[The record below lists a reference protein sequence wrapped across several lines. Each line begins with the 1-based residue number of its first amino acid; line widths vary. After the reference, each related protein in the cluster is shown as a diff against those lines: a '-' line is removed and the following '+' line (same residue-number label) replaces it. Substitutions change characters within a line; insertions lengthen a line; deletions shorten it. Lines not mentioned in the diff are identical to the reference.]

1 MFLDWGDG
9 WKSVNDHAEDVAAL
23 AGFSI
28 QWGTDDLAEQP
39 EPSVMS
45 FTLRDRT
52 GWLTGRALTLAGA
65 RVLVQISEQPTWG
78 MLRDDMDSWSAQ
90 HMRVEAM
97 HQAYTPGLP
106 SSTSSTAITLF
117 DGLVQNG
124 GDARPHGD
132 GWLLE
137 LSASG
142 RMILWKRLQKQGPT
156 SSDARYAGLHWV
168 AGMSGRV
175 EELNRR
181 AADADAPRVSV
192 SGLTST
198 DSMAAYKTDDYP
210 SQLDLLHRTFAHESM
225 WPIWYEYPDRA
236 VSRLDY
242 MPFGVPVTLGV
253 DTVGRFTV
261 TDWTGETLDGLDAAE
276 IIIDDE

>member
-1 MFLDWGDG
+1 MAQQCFMFLDWGDG

-78 MLRDDMDSWSAQ
+78 MLRDEMGPWSAQ

-132 GWLLE
+132 GWC
-137 LSASG
+137 SPHTRG
-142 RMILWKRLQKQGPT
+142 
-156 SSDARYAGLHWV
+156 
-168 AGMSGRV
+168 
-175 EELNRR
+175 
-181 AADADAPRVSV
+181 
-192 SGLTST
+192 
-198 DSMAAYKTDDYP
+198 
-210 SQLDLLHRTFAHESM
+210 
-225 WPIWYEYPDRA
+225 
-236 VSRLDY
+236 
-242 MPFGVPVTLGV
+242 
-253 DTVGRFTV
+253 
-261 TDWTGETLDGLDAAE
+261 
-276 IIIDDE
+276 